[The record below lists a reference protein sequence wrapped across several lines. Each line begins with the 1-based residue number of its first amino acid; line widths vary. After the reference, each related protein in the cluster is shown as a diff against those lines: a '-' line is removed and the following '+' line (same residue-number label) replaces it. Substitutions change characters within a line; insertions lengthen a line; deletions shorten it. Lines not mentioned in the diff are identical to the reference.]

1 MRAQL
6 LLRDL
11 SLLLLNSSSVFCGC
25 SLTHAATASCSVTT
39 PISTSCNLKGW
50 GSYTSCISAKHGMN
64 FAFIKSSAIQQFEHS
79 EVLKI
84 CDRIIQDCFLYLFL
98 SPAKGPGSE
107 TICGNCWVNE
117 DNPFHQK
124 VGYCKPFAV
133 TSGNTVRK
141 RK

>member
-1 MRAQL
+1 
-6 LLRDL
+6 
-11 SLLLLNSSSVFCGC
+11 
-25 SLTHAATASCSVTT
+25 
-39 PISTSCNLKGW
+39 
-50 GSYTSCISAKHGMN
+50 MN
-64 FAFIKSSAIQQFEHS
+64 FALIKSSAIQQFEHS

-84 CDRIIQDCFLYLFL
+84 RDKITWFLFRTASYVSLFL

-107 TICGNCWVNE
+107 TICSDCWVNK
-117 DNPFHQK
+117 DDPFHQK